1 MSSFLPTPG
10 NGLTDDALTTLW
22 HYVRGQI
29 LDWADA
35 PGGPLRWTR
44 LTHRGVQWLD
54 KINFPRHQR
63 RYIFSDEFDVR
74 FDTAFE
80 RTLRGC
86 AGQRRRDPNWIRE
99 PYVQAMLALHQMG
112 FAHSFE
118 AWQDGQLVGGAFGVQ
133 LGSIMTCESMFH
145 TVSNASKA
153 AYGQTLVQLKERG
166 FTLLDGNGVA
176 NHHVQYGEEWLPQW
190 RFESLLLECLNDR
203 PTLTDDIAPPP
214 PLPPGIRMLIPL
226 MRLRRGI
233 GHGLRRMTHRR
244 PRPSLPHNGAKP
256 TTPV

>member
-1 MSSFLPTPG
+1 MSLPFPTPG
-10 NGLTDDALTTLW
+10 NALTDDPLTTLW

-29 LDWADA
+29 LDWSDA

-44 LTHRGVQWLD
+44 MTHRGVQWLD
-54 KINFPRHQR
+54 KIHFPRHQR

-80 RTLRGC
+80 QTIRGC
-86 AGQRRRDPNWIRE
+86 AAQRRRDPNWITE
-99 PYVQAMLALHQMG
+99 PYVRALLALHRMG

-118 AWQDGQLVGGAFGVQ
+118 TWQDGQLVGGAFGLQ

-153 AYGQTLVQLKERG
+153 AYGQTLIQLKERG
-166 FTLLDGNGVA
+166 FKLLDGNGVA

-190 RFESLLLECLNDR
+190 RFESLLLQCLPDR
-203 PTLTDDIAPPP
+203 PALADHIPPPP
-214 PLPPGIRMLIPL
+214 PLPLALRTLIPL
-226 MRLRRGI
+226 MRLRRA
-233 GHGLRRMTHRR
+233 LSHRVHRGADHR
-244 PRPSLPHNGAKP
+244 PRPPIAQNRPRP
-256 TTPV
+256 TS